1 MSTAVAPAPTA
12 TPVEV
17 VDATLASGKAKAAKP
32 LVSLIILGFFAGAAI
47 SLGAV
52 GNVIL
57 AAPQSE
63 TDSIGLLRFLGSAVF
78 PVGLMAIVLL
88 GMELFTSNTMMAAG
102 PLRGRFS
109 WGAMLRNWGIVY
121 LFNFVGAFAIAAA
134 AIKSG
139 LFDAQM
145 TDFLLTL
152 TDKKAHAGAGSIVVK
167 GILCN
172 VLVCAA
178 VLMATAARHTVGK
191 LFGIWFPIMLF
202 VLLGFEHCVAN
213 MFYMPAGLLA
223 GADYGLG
230 GMVYNILWATV
241 GNLIGGA
248 GLFIGLMLSH
258 PRS

>member
-1 MSTAVAPAPTA
+1 MSSAVAPAPTA
-12 TPVEV
+12 TPAEV
-17 VDATLASGKAKAAKP
+17 VDATLASGEAKAAKP
-32 LVSLIILGFFAGAAI
+32 LVSLIVLGFFAGAAI

-57 AAPQSE
+57 AAPHSD
-63 TDSIGLLRFLGSAVF
+63 TDSVGLLRFMGSAVF
-78 PVGLMAIVLL
+78 PVGLIAIVLL

-102 PLRGRFS
+102 PLRRRYS
-109 WGAMLRNWGIVY
+109 WAAMLRNWGVVY
-121 LFNFVGAFAIAAA
+121 LCNFIGAFAIAAA
-134 AIKSG
+134 AIKAG

-152 TDKKAHAGAGSIVVK
+152 TEKKAHAGAGTIVVK
-167 GILCN
+167 AILCN

-178 VLMATAARHTVGK
+178 VLMATAARHSVGK
-191 LFGIWFPIMLF
+191 IFGIWFPIMLF

-223 GADYGLG
+223 GADYGMA
-230 GMVYNILWATV
+230 GMLHNIVWASV

-258 PRS
+258 TRS